1 METIRWGILG
11 TGSIAKS
18 FAKGLTALPD
28 AKLVAVGSRR
38 QETADAFGD
47 TFGVPNRYA
56 SYEALVNAPE
66 VDAIYVATPHTL
78 HCENTILCLNAGKP
92 TLCEKPFSVTLAEAE
107 AMVATARERG
117 VFLMEAMWTRFFP
130 LMKEFRRL
138 LRDGAIGEPHIL
150 STDFGF
156 RAGLNPDGRLFDPRL
171 GGGAL
176 LDVGV
181 YCVSMGSMVFGTANR
196 VVSMANIGATGVDEQ
211 SAFVLGH
218 ANGGLSV
225 LYTAI
230 RTNTPQEAVL
240 LGSEGSIRVH
250 NRWWVPNAMTLQRA
264 GGSPER
270 LDFPHENNGYQF
282 EAAEVMRC
290 LRERRRESEIMPLD
304 ESVAVIRTMAEIRS
318 PWGLRYPGEE

>member
-1 METIRWGILG
+1 MKTTRWGILG
-11 TGSIAKS
+11 TGSIAKA
-18 FAKGLTALPD
+18 FAKGLTALRD
-28 AKLVAVGSRR
+28 AELIAVRSRR
-38 QETADAFGD
+38 QETADTFGD
-47 TFGVPNRYA
+47 TFGVPNRYT
-56 SYEALVNAPE
+56 SYEALAHAPE

-78 HCENTILCLNAGKP
+78 HCENTLLCLNAGKP
-92 TLCEKPFSVTLAEAE
+92 TLCEKPFAVTLAEAE

-130 LMKEFRRL
+130 LMTELRRL
-138 LRDGAIGEPHIL
+138 VYDGAIGEPHIL
-150 STDFGF
+150 ATDFGF
-156 RAGLNPDGRLFDPRL
+156 RAGLNPEGRLFNPQL

-181 YCVSMGSMVFGTANR
+181 YCVSMGSMVFGEANR
-196 VVSMANIGATGVDEQ
+196 VVSMANIGETGVDEQ

-218 ANGGLSV
+218 QNGGLSV

-250 NRWWVPNAMTLQRA
+250 NRWWAPTTMTVQRR
-264 GGSPER
+264 GRPPER

-282 EAAEVMRC
+282 EASEVMRC
-290 LRERRRESEIMPLD
+290 LREGRRESEVMPLD
-304 ESVAVIRTMAEIRS
+304 ESVTIIRTMAEIRA
-318 PWGLRYPGEE
+318 PWGLRYPGE